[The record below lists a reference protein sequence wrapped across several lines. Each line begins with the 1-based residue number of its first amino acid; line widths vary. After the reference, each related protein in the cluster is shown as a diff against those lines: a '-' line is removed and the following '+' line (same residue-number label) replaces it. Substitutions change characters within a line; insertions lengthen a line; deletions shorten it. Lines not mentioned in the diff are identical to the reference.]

1 MRSPLALAL
10 LVVALSSASAACSGG
25 PPPPAM
31 AKAADSGADEK
42 EIARVLDDWHEAA
55 ARAEEARYFGHF
67 APGAVFLGTD
77 ASERWTLDAFRT
89 WAHPKFASG
98 KAWTMKS
105 RRRSVMV
112 ARSGDFAWFD
122 EDLDTPNLGPARGT
136 GVLTGIPPFS
146 QRSIVLDE
154 VSSMTLKASWVK
166 FIAVRKLRT
175 SYCSNVCSSV
185 DMGCALLPL

>member
-122 EDLDTPNLGPARGT
+122 EDLASSSMGPLRGS
-136 GVLTGIPPFS
+136 GVLVHGGS
-146 QRSIVLDE
+146 DGHWRIVHYALSFTVPNE
-154 VSSMTLKASWVK
+154 RVK
-166 FIAVRKLRT
+166 DVRKLLAT
-175 SYCSNVCSSV
+175 
-185 DMGCALLPL
+185 DGE